1 MGLAQAQRFTF
12 RKHSSIGAAA
22 AEDDTGFLSACF
34 TDTGDLSPLLDCH
47 DPRRLVLG
55 RTGCGKSAIISHLH
69 EANNAITLDPQS
81 LAFNHITNSTV
92 LQFFLAAGVKLDLFF
107 RLLWRHAFTVE
118 LLKWRY
124 NIRSEAES
132 QSVLSRLWG
141 MVSQDRNKERA
152 LRYIQDWGPKFWE
165 NTEVRLKELTVRVEE
180 DLKGS
185 VSAKIPPA
193 EMNAARASKL
203 SQEDKIEVVQRGQ
216 NIINSIQMKELTNVL
231 RFLHEDVFTDD
242 RQQVYVCVDRL
253 DEHWVDDRFRYLLIR
268 SLIETIRD
276 FLQVQNVKI
285 IVVLRTD
292 LLEQVFRRTRDSGF
306 QEEKYRSLYLRIRWS
321 EAQLLELLD
330 KRINHLV
337 RQTYTKAP
345 VGHKELLGFK
355 VSRQP
360 AIDYMLDRTSF
371 RPRELIEFFN
381 CCIESAEGKATLTK
395 TTLFAAEN
403 LYSKYR
409 LRSLQDEW
417 ITEYPGL
424 IDFATLLKKRPNIFS
439 IGDVRHEELKDL
451 CISYSVDNFDRD
463 DQLSVAARTVAESG
477 SQIEE
482 FSNLLFY
489 VFYRTGLVGLKI
501 SSFDR
506 TQWSFMDDA
515 TITLSSVSTAAKV
528 AVHPMYHRVL
538 GIGRKTDDPE
548 NNDTGSSEPTNA
560 S

>member
-1 MGLAQAQRFTF
+1 MSMPQRFTF

-22 AEDDTGFLSACF
+22 AEDDASFLKTCF
-34 TDTGDLSPLLDCH
+34 TDTGELTPLLDCH
-47 DPRRLVLG
+47 DPKRLVLG
-55 RTGCGKSAIISHLH
+55 RTGSGKSAIIWHLRD
-69 EANNAITLDPQS
+69 ASKAIDLDPQS

-132 QSVLSRLWG
+132 RSALSRLWAL
-141 MVSQDRNKERA
+141 VSQDRNKERA
-152 LRYIQDWGPKFWE
+152 LKYIQDWGPKFWE

-203 SQEDKIEVVQRGQ
+203 SQEDKLEVVQRGQ
-216 NIINSIQMKELTNVL
+216 TIINSIQMKELTNVL
-231 RFLHEDVFTDD
+231 RFLDEDVFNDD

-253 DEHWVDDRFRYLLIR
+253 DEHWVDDQFRYLLIR

-321 EAQLLELLD
+321 QAQLLELLD

-345 VGHKELLGFK
+345 VTHRDLLGFK
-355 VSRQP
+355 ISRQP
-360 AIDYMLDRTSF
+360 AIDYMIERTSL

-381 CCIESAEGKATLTK
+381 CCIECAEGKPTITK
-395 TTLFAAEN
+395 TTLLSAEG

-424 IDFATLLKKRPNIFS
+424 IDFSHILKKRPSIFS
-439 IGDVRHEELKDL
+439 LAEIKSEDLQDL
-451 CISYSVDNFDRD
+451 CLRYSLDNFDRN
-463 DQLSVAARTVAESG
+463 DQLSGAARTVAESG

-482 FSNLLFY
+482 FKNLLFY
-489 VFYRTGLVGLKI
+489 VFYRTGIVGLKI

-506 TQWSFMDDA
+506 IQWSFMDDA
-515 TITLSSVSTAAKV
+515 TITPSSVSTAAKV
-528 AVHPMYHRVL
+528 AVHPMYQRVL
-538 GIGRKTDDPE
+538 GIGRKSDDTE
-548 NNDTGSSEPTNA
+548 SSENEVRGLA
-560 S
+560 GGG